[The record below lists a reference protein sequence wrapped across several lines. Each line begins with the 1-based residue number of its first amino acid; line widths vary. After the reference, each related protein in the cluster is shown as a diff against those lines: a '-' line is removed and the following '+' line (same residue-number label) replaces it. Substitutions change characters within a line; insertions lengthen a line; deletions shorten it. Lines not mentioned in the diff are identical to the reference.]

1 MFDNTLPRA
10 RRALQAGLALCG
22 LLLATAATAQAVAP
36 NLRLS
41 GSSVLEGN
49 SGTRTLVFTLTL
61 DAVAT
66 RDVTGRFHT
75 RPSALSSSAKA
86 GAACTG
92 DVDYIEVDQ
101 PFVIPA
107 GTLAVTAEVTV
118 CGDER
123 REPTFEYV
131 YTSLYNVLGANCP
144 NSGCVASGAIEE
156 DDIPATITI
165 DPASSGRWTFM
176 ETVFRIP
183 VQMNFPSGV
192 PVTLNY
198 RLREASADGASTC
211 ALFGTDYVSRSGTLT
226 FAPGEKVAYIPV
238 RVCKSQSQV
247 EETFWVDLSNPSGGG
262 ALIFRDT
269 AEMTLLPAR
278 SLVVVGLRAGEPTV
292 AADETRPLAVTW
304 QAAAGAAPV
313 RELAV
318 RVRSGP
324 LSVLWLQ
331 WSRADGLLRLCQR
344 TAVRMGAYELHGAGS
359 ERLAADG
366 ESEGTTLAIACS
378 AGAAPGSR
386 QTLET
391 PFARLHLASSRVT
404 LRDDG
409 AGEQVEL
416 TLAVSFKA
424 GLQGLQTVELA
435 ATDAAGAGEPF
446 LRAGR
451 LLVVPPGAGGR

>member
-1 MFDNTLPRA
+1 MLEHTIPRA

-22 LLLATAATAQAVAP
+22 LWLATAAPAQTTP
-36 NLRLS
+36 NLTLS

-49 SGTRTLVFTLTL
+49 TGTRTLAFTLTL
-61 DAVAT
+61 DAPSAY
-66 RDVTGRFHT
+66 RVTGRFQT
-75 RPSALSSSAKA
+75 RPSTLAGHAKA

-92 DVDYIEVDQ
+92 DVDYIEVDRA
-101 PFVIPA
+101 FEIPA
-107 GTLAVTAEVTV
+107 GSQTLTTTVTV
-118 CGDER
+118 CSDTR
-123 REPTFEYV
+123 IEPTSETVRALLF
-131 YTSLYNVLGANCP
+131 NVAGASCP
-144 NSGCVASGAIEE
+144 NNTCSTAGFIEE
-156 DDIPATITI
+156 DDIPASITVNA
-165 DPASSGRWTFM
+165 ASSGRWNLM
-176 ETVFRIP
+176 ETVFNIP
-183 VQMNFPSGV
+183 VRMNYPSGET
-192 PVTLNY
+192 VTVNY
-198 RLREASADGASTC
+198 RTREATANGSSSCKLVT
-211 ALFGTDYVSRSGTLT
+211 TDYESRSGTLT
-226 FAPGEKVAYIPV
+226 FAPGEREVYIPV
-238 RVCKSQSQV
+238 RVCKSESQT
-247 EETFWVDLSNPSGGG
+247 EQTFWVDLSNASGGN
-262 ALIFRDT
+262 AFIFRAS

-278 SLVVVGLRAGEPTV
+278 RIGIFGLRAGEPTV

-318 RVRSGP
+318 RVRSGA

-344 TAVRMGAYELHGAGS
+344 TAVRLGAYELHGAGS
-359 ERLAADG
+359 ERLAAEG

-391 PFARLHLASSRVT
+391 PLARLHLAGSRVT

-409 AGEQVEL
+409 AGEQVAL

-424 GLQGLQTVELA
+424 GLQGPLALELT
-435 ATDAAGAGEPF
+435 ATDAGGASEPF

-451 LLVVPPGAGGR
+451 LLLVPAKAAGR

>member
-1 MFDNTLPRA
+1 MFDDTLPRA

-49 SGTRTLVFTLTL
+49 TGTRTLVFTLTL
-61 DAVAT
+61 DAAAT
-66 RDVTGRFHT
+66 RDVVGRFHT

-86 GAACTG
+86 GATCTG

-101 PFVIPA
+101 PFVIRA

-118 CGDER
+118 CGDAR
-123 REPTFEYV
+123 VEPAMEYV
-131 YTSLYNVLGANCP
+131 YTSLYSVFGANCP
-144 NSGCVASGAIEE
+144 SSGCVASGAIEE
-156 DDIPATITI
+156 DDIPASITI
-165 DPASSGRWTFM
+165 NAASSGRWSFT
-176 ETVFRIP
+176 ETVFNIP
-183 VQMNFPSGV
+183 VQMNYPSGV
-192 PVTLNY
+192 PVTVNY
-198 RLREASADGASTC
+198 RTREATANGSSTC
-211 ALFGTDYVSRSGTLT
+211 KLVATDYESRSGTLT
-226 FAPGEKVAYIPV
+226 FAPGDKVAYIPV
-238 RVCKSQSQV
+238 RVCKSQSQG
-247 EETFWVDLSNPSGGG
+247 EQTFWVDLSNPSGGG
-262 ALIFRDT
+262 AFIFRGT

-278 SLVVVGLRAGEPTV
+278 SLGLFGLRAGELTV

-331 WSRADGLLRLCQR
+331 WSRADGLLRMCQR
-344 TAVRMGAYELHGAGS
+344 SAVRLGAYELHGAGS

-366 ESEGTTLAIACS
+366 ESEGITLAMACS

-391 PFARLHLASSRVT
+391 PLARLHLAGSRVT
-404 LRDDG
+404 LRDGG

-416 TLAVSFKA
+416 TLAVSFKS

-435 ATDAAGAGEPF
+435 ATDAAGASEPF

-451 LLVVPPGAGGR
+451 LLLVPAGAGGR